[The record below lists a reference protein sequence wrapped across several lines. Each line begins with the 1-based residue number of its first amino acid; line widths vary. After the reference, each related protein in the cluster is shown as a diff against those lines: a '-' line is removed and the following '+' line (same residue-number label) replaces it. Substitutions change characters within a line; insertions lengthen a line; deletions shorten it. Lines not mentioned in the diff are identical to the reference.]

1 MPLPPAA
8 MLSVTPMIPTG
19 GPLQQSLAFFVEQ
32 MGFSVVWEVA
42 GGAGIRRGA
51 VSFTLVENV
60 SREWA
65 ENASFGIGVADLDG
79 LFTEYAAVPAQVG
92 EPAMMPWGRREFH
105 VILPSGVCFQFY
117 EQAG

>member
-1 MPLPPAA
+1 MPLASAA

-19 GPLQQSLAFFVEQ
+19 GPFRDALAFFIEQ
-32 MGFSVVWEVA
+32 MGFSVVWEGEGVT
-42 GGAGIRRGA
+42 GIRRDA
-51 VSFTLVENV
+51 VSFTLVENG

-65 ENASFGIGVADLDG
+65 ENASFSIGVADLDG
-79 LFTEYAAVPAQVG
+79 LFTEYAAVPARVG

-105 VILPSGVCFQFY
+105 MILASGVCFQFY